1 VHVVKTAAL
10 AKPAR
15 QEQVIPVK
23 ISFDPLAV
31 KTAETSAL
39 EQLNDLQGAT
49 IDNDAELEQF
59 SALLVETTRER
70 KLIEAM
76 RAETLA
82 PIKTALKVAEDTV
95 DKLFSFAL
103 TTKTA
108 SEKKLRE
115 LVGGYQQAKA
125 EEARQLR
132 AAAAKAAQA
141 RDPEALTKAL
151 VASNQVAP
159 GKLAGVGVKEVW
171 VATVKAPDLV
181 PYQWCV
187 PDEKRINKH
196 ARETP
201 IEQTPVPI
209 PGVIFT
215 REART
220 TVR

>member
-1 VHVVKTAAL
+1 LKKPTVAL
-10 AKPAR
+10 TPR
-15 QEQVIPVK
+15 EEREFPVK

-39 EQLNDLQGAT
+39 AQLNDLQGAT

-95 DKLFSFAL
+95 DKLFNFAL
-103 TTKTA
+103 TTKQA
-108 SEKKLRE
+108 SETKLRE

-125 EEARQLR
+125 EAARQLR
-132 AAAAKAAQA
+132 AAAAKAAQE
-141 RDPEALTKAL
+141 RNPEALTKAL

-171 VATVKAPDLV
+171 VATIKASDLV
-181 PYQWCV
+181 PYEWCV

-201 IEQTPVPI
+201 IEQTPAPI